1 MAQKQLYKYGYSFE
15 EIEKQISKPEKQEKP
30 WGSFCRAVNEEIYGM
45 DQVIVKQG
53 KMAILD
59 PKDYQGKEVL
69 LYLESGKIQIG
80 EYCLIPE
87 DTLFFPLGALPS
99 SPEIKAEED
108 SILYIFFGWPQKD
121 GEKTVKQATTFDI
134 RHKDYA
140 ENLIETIA
148 NREFTGKK
156 IFFKTG
162 NHHGLHFHCK
172 KTETYF
178 MHSGKLLLRL
188 RADNAEDRYYVL
200 EPGQTIRI
208 TPGLMH
214 QASGLADPVIIE
226 SSTHDED
233 SDSFIV
239 ESEFAEMPKLKEMIN
254 KINN

>member
-1 MAQKQLYKYGYSFE
+1 MAQAQLYKYGYSFDD
-15 EIEKQISKPEKQEKP
+15 IEKQISKPERQEKP
-30 WGSFCRAVNEEIYGM
+30 WGYFCRAVNEEIYGM
-45 DQVIVKQG
+45 DQVIIRQG
-53 KMAILD
+53 ETAILD
-59 PKDYQGKEVL
+59 PKDYQGREVL
-69 LYLESGKIQIG
+69 FYLESGEIQAG
-80 EYCLIPE
+80 NYDLVPE
-87 DTLFFPLGALPS
+87 DTLFFPLDAFSDYSGV
-99 SPEIKAEED
+99 KAKKD
-108 SILYIFFGWPQKD
+108 SILYVFFGFPQKD
-121 GEKTVKQATTFDI
+121 GEKTIKKATTLDI

-233 SDSFIV
+233 SESFIV
-239 ESEFAEMPKLKEMIN
+239 ESEFAEMPKLKER
-254 KINN
+254 

>member
-1 MAQKQLYKYGYSFE
+1 
-15 EIEKQISKPEKQEKP
+15 
-30 WGSFCRAVNEEIYGM
+30 M
-45 DQVIVKQG
+45 DQIIIGQRKI
-53 KMAILD
+53 AILD
-59 PKDYQGKEVL
+59 SKDYQGREVL
-69 LYLESGKIQIG
+69 FYLESGEIQAG
-80 EYCLIPE
+80 AYNLVPE
-87 DTLFFPLGALPS
+87 DTLFLPLGAFPNYS
-99 SPEIKAEED
+99 NIETRKD
-108 SILYIFFGWPQKD
+108 SILYVFFGWPQKD
-121 GEKTVKQATTFDI
+121 REKTIKKATTFDI

-140 ENLIETIA
+140 ENSIETII
-148 NREFTGKK
+148 NRDFTGKK

-200 EPGQTIRI
+200 EPGQTIKI

-214 QASGLADPVIIE
+214 QAAGLDNPVIIE

-239 ESEFAEMPKLKEMIN
+239 ESEFAEMPELKERI
-254 KINN
+254 KINNN